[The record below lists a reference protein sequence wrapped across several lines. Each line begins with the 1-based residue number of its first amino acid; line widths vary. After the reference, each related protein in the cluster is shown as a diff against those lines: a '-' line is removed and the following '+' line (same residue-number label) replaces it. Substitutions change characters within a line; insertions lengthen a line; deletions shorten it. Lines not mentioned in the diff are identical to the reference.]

1 MLNREFFKWMLSAR
15 QGSGKGEGKI
25 VTDILS
31 NVTSTSIYLKQ
42 MAFIL
47 WLWVLVSYGLSILF
61 CFLLNE
67 VDQANYDGWKWKGV
81 LFIT

>member
-1 MLNREFFKWMLSAR
+1 MLSAR

-47 WLWVLVSYGLSILF
+47 
-61 CFLLNE
+61 
-67 VDQANYDGWKWKGV
+67 
-81 LFIT
+81 